1 MFRLDGKSAIVT
13 GAASGIGAAVARRFV
28 AGGASVLIADR
39 ADGSALAQSL
49 GCRFRQTDVSDPR
62 QIVEMFDAVERDS
75 GGVDVVIS
83 NAGVGQAHPLAKLDP
98 ERFERYLRVNT
109 ISTAMCI
116 REAARRMKG
125 GGAVVVTSSVMGI
138 RGAVGYAE
146 YAATK
151 AALVSLTQSAAL
163 ELGRKGIRVNCVC
176 PGVIETPL
184 SMSTVPDLVRK
195 SGAALGALG
204 RIGTPEEV
212 AAAVHFLASD
222 DASFVTGHALV
233 VDGGWTAGTSAEIY
247 ELAMSAPARD

>member
-1 MFRLDGKSAIVT
+1 
-13 GAASGIGAAVARRFV
+13 
-28 AGGASVLIADR
+28 
-39 ADGSALAQSL
+39 
-49 GCRFRQTDVSDPR
+49 
-62 QIVEMFDAVERDS
+62 
-75 GGVDVVIS
+75 
-83 NAGVGQAHPLAKLDP
+83 
-98 ERFERYLRVNT
+98 
-109 ISTAMCI
+109 
-116 REAARRMKG
+116 
-125 GGAVVVTSSVMGI
+125 
-138 RGAVGYAE
+138 VGYAE

-195 SGAALGALG
+195 SGAALGCLG

-247 ELAMSAPARD
+247 ELAMSAPARE